1 MCINLYNSNYKIK
14 DKDLMEEYELLKQIY
29 TSIDKNDPI
38 TTKNFTQQLINLE
51 LKKGNKNISELEEA
65 LNNLQ

>member
-14 DKDLMEEYELLKQIY
+14 DKDLIEEYELLKQIY

-38 TTKNFTQQLINLE
+38 TTKNFTQQLINIE

>member
-14 DKDLMEEYELLKQIY
+14 DKDLIEEYELLKQIY

-38 TTKNFTQQLINLE
+38 TTKHFTQQLINIE
-51 LKKGNKNISELEEA
+51 FKKGNKNISELEEA